1 VTTRRDLLAD
11 LWRWAGAALAGTAGL
26 LVFRAL
32 RAAAPPR
39 QEIAL
44 APEAVE
50 NAVASGGAPVDALF
64 VSGSREAPTALDLT
78 CTHLGCRV
86 APDAVGLACR
96 CHGSRFDRDG
106 RPVAGPA
113 RAPLAR
119 VSLERR
125 GAAWV
130 ARP

>member
-1 VTTRRDLLAD
+1 MTTRRDLLAE
-11 LWRWAGAALAGTAGL
+11 LWRWAGVALAGTTGL
-26 LVFRAL
+26 LVLRAL
-32 RAAAPPR
+32 RGAAPAR

-50 NAVASGGAPVDALF
+50 NAVASGGAPVGALF

-86 APDAVGLACR
+86 APDGVGLACP
-96 CHGSRFDRDG
+96 CHGSRFARDG

-119 VSLERR
+119 VAVEHR
-125 GAAWV
+125 GAVWV
-130 ARP
+130 ARL

>member
-11 LWRWAGAALAGTAGL
+11 LWRWAGAALAGTTGL
-26 LVFRAL
+26 LLFRAL
-32 RAAAPPR
+32 RAAAPAR

-44 APEAVE
+44 SREAVE
-50 NAVASGGAPVDALF
+50 NAVASGGAPVGPLY

-86 APDAVGLACR
+86 AKDAIGLACP

-119 VSLERR
+119 VALARR
-125 GAAWV
+125 GATWV
-130 ARP
+130 ARH